1 LNFILELAHLIITF
15 FGFEI
20 YFRIAN
26 HFNIVDKPN
35 KRSSHTVQTIRGAG
49 LVFPIIIFAT
59 LVFNIFTKNAGI
71 YLIEEPIQFWI
82 ALFVLSAISF
92 YDDVKSL
99 SPKFRMLIQTIVVAS
114 VVFSSNFVIWQSLLA
129 LILIIGVINA
139 YNFMDGINGITAL
152 YSLVAVT
159 TALVMLEL
167 DYQLVIGSEIW
178 WALGA
183 ALAVFSIYNVRKYA
197 RCFSGDVGAVSV
209 AFILSYWIYGLVIA
223 NGNLIYVLFLG
234 VYGLDSVA
242 TIALRLYKKE
252 NILEAHRSHLYQLL
266 ANEKG
271 WSHVKVSFIYAL
283 TQAVLNGLVLYH
295 SFLATIF
302 FIVLVVSYI
311 VLRIRWAEKM
321 EV

>member
-1 LNFILELAHLIITF
+1 MSVLIYLAVSFILLEF
-15 FGFEI
+15 
-20 YFRIAN
+20 YFKIAAK
-26 HFNIVDKPN
+26 FNIIDKPN
-35 KRSSHTVQTIRGAG
+35 KRSSHTQLTIRGAG

-59 LVFNIFTKNAGI
+59 LVFNIFTKNAGV
-71 YLIEEPIQFWI
+71 YLINEPIQFWI
-82 ALFVLSAISF
+82 ALLVLSAISF

-99 SPKFRMLIQTIVVAS
+99 SPKFRMLIQMITVAS
-114 VVFSSNFVIWQSLLA
+114 VVFSSNTAIWQSLLA

-152 YSLVAVT
+152 YSLVAVI
-159 TALVMLEL
+159 TALIMLDL

-178 WALGA
+178 WALGS
-183 ALAVFSIYNVRKYA
+183 ALAVFSFYNVRKRA

-223 NGNLIYVLFLG
+223 NDNLIYILFLG

-242 TIALRLYKKE
+242 TIALRLYRKE

-271 WSHVKVSFIYAL
+271 WSHVKVSSIYAL
-283 TQAVLNGLVLYH
+283 TQAVLNGLILYN
-295 SFLATIF
+295 SFLSIMF
-302 FIVLVVSYI
+302 FLLLTVGYI
-311 VLRIRWAEKM
+311 LLRFKWAE
-321 EV
+321 

>member
-1 LNFILELAHLIITF
+1 LFEL
-15 FGFEI
+15 
-20 YFRIAN
+20 YFKIAN
-26 HFNIVDKPN
+26 YYNIIDKPN
-35 KRSSHTVQTIRGAG
+35 QRSSHTVQTIRGAG

-59 LVFNIFTKNAGI
+59 LVFNIFTKNAGV
-71 YLIEEPIQFWI
+71 YLIYEPIQFWI
-82 ALFVLSAISF
+82 ALLVLSAISF

-99 SPKFRMLIQTIVVAS
+99 SPKFRMLIQMIAVAS
-114 VVFSSNFVIWQSLLA
+114 VVFSSNTVIWQSLLA

-152 YSLVAVT
+152 YSLVAVF
-159 TALVMLEL
+159 TAMVMLEL

-178 WALGA
+178 WALGS
-183 ALAVFSIYNVRKYA
+183 ALVVFSFYNVRKRA

-223 NGNLIYVLFLG
+223 NDNLIYVLFLG

-242 TIALRLYKKE
+242 TIALRLYRKE

-271 WSHVKVSFIYAL
+271 WSHVKVSSIYAL
-283 TQAVLNGLVLYH
+283 TQAVLNGLILYY
-295 SFLATIF
+295 SFLALMF
-302 FIVLVVSYI
+302 FLLLTVGYI
-311 VLRIRWAEKM
+311 LLRFKWAEQ
-321 EV
+321 

>member
-1 LNFILELAHLIITF
+1 MLNSAILIFSTFLLFEL
-15 FGFEI
+15 
-20 YFRIAN
+20 YFKIAN
-26 HFNIVDKPN
+26 YYNIIDKPN
-35 KRSSHTVQTIRGAG
+35 QRSSHTVQTIRGAG

-59 LVFNIFTKNAGI
+59 LVFNIFTKNVGV
-71 YLIEEPIQFWI
+71 YLINEPIQFWI
-82 ALFVLSAISF
+82 ALLVLSAISF

-99 SPKFRMLIQTIVVAS
+99 SPKFRMLIQMIAVTS
-114 VVFSSNFVIWQSLLA
+114 VVFSSNTVIWQSLLA

-152 YSLVAVT
+152 YSLVAVI
-159 TALVMLEL
+159 TALIMEEL
-167 DYQLVIGSEIW
+167 GYQLVIGSEIW

-183 ALAVFSIYNVRKYA
+183 ALIVFSFYNVRNRA

-223 NGNLIYVLFLG
+223 YDNLIYVLFLG

-242 TIALRLYKKE
+242 TIALRLYRKE

-271 WSHVKVSFIYAL
+271 WSHVKVSSIYAL
-283 TQAVLNGLVLYH
+283 TQAVLNGLILYN
-295 SFLATIF
+295 SFLALVF
-302 FIVLVVSYI
+302 FLLLTVGYI
-311 VLRIRWAEKM
+311 LLRFKWAEQ
-321 EV
+321 

>member
-1 LNFILELAHLIITF
+1 MSVLIYLVFSYVLLEF
-15 FGFEI
+15 
-20 YFRIAN
+20 YFKIADK
-26 HFNIVDKPN
+26 FNIIDKPN
-35 KRSSHTVQTIRGAG
+35 KRSSHTQFTIRGAG

-59 LVFNIFTKNAGI
+59 LVFNIFTKDVGL
-71 YLIEEPIQFWI
+71 YLIKESIQIWI
-82 ALFVLSAISF
+82 ALLVLSVISF

-114 VVFSSNFVIWQSLLA
+114 VVFSSDILIWQSLMA
-129 LILIIGVINA
+129 VILIIGVINA

-152 YSLVAVT
+152 YSLVAVI
-159 TALVMLEL
+159 TALIMLEL

-183 ALAVFSIYNVRKYA
+183 ALVVFSFYNVRKRA

-223 NGNLIYVLFLG
+223 NDNLIYVLFLG

-242 TIALRLYKKE
+242 TIALRLYRKE

-271 WSHVKVSFIYAL
+271 WSHVKVSSIYAL
-283 TQAVLNGLVLYH
+283 TQAVLNGLILYN
-295 SFLATIF
+295 SFLALVF
-302 FIVLVVSYI
+302 FLLLTVGYI
-311 VLRIRWAEKM
+311 LLRFNWAEQ
-321 EV
+321 

>member
-1 LNFILELAHLIITF
+1 LNFILF
-15 FGFEI
+15 RK
-20 YFRIAN
+20 YFNIAN
-26 HFNIVDKPN
+26 KFNIIDKPN
-35 KRSSHTVQTIRGAG
+35 QRSSHTVLTIRGAG

-59 LVFNIFTKNAGI
+59 LVFNYFTKNAGV
-71 YLIEEPIQFWI
+71 YLIKEPIQFWI
-82 ALFVLSAISF
+82 ALLVLSAISF

-99 SPKFRMLIQTIVVAS
+99 SPKFRMLIQMITVAS
-114 VVFSSNFVIWQSLLA
+114 VVFSSDTVIWQSLLA

-152 YSLVAVT
+152 YSLVAVI
-159 TALVMLEL
+159 TALIMLEL

-178 WALGA
+178 WALGS
-183 ALAVFSIYNVRKYA
+183 ALAVFSFYNVRKRA

-223 NGNLIYVLFLG
+223 NDNLIYVLFLG

-242 TIALRLYKKE
+242 TIALRLYRKE

-271 WSHVKVSFIYAL
+271 WSHVKVSSIYAL
-283 TQAVLNGLVLYH
+283 TQAVLNGLILYN
-295 SFLATIF
+295 SFLALMF
-302 FIVLVVSYI
+302 FLLLTVGYI
-311 VLRIRWAEKM
+311 LLRFKWAEQ
-321 EV
+321 

>member
-1 LNFILELAHLIITF
+1 MISQVILVVLSILL
-15 FGFEI
+15 FEI
-20 YFRIAN
+20 YFKIAN
-26 HFNIVDKPN
+26 YYNIIDKPN
-35 KRSSHTVQTIRGAG
+35 QRSSHTVLTIRGAG
-49 LVFPIIIFAT
+49 LVFPFIIFAT
-59 LVFNIFTKNAGI
+59 LFFNIFTKNAGSN
-71 YLIEEPIQFWI
+71 LIKEPIQFWI
-82 ALFVLSAISF
+82 ALLVLSAISF

-99 SPKFRMLIQTIVVAS
+99 SPKFRMLIQIIAVAS
-114 VVFSSNFVIWQSLLA
+114 IVFSSDTVMWQSLLA

-152 YSLVAVT
+152 YSLVSVI
-159 TALVMLEL
+159 TALTMLEL

-178 WALGA
+178 WALGS
-183 ALAVFSIYNVRKYA
+183 ALAVFSFYNVRKRA

-223 NGNLIYVLFLG
+223 NNNLIYVLFLG

-242 TIALRLYKKE
+242 TIALRLYRKE

-283 TQAVLNGLVLYH
+283 TQAVLNGFILYNSLLALVF
-295 SFLATIF
+295 FLLLT
-302 FIVLVVSYI
+302 VGYI
-311 VLRIRWAEKM
+311 LLRFKWAEQ
-321 EV
+321 

>member
-1 LNFILELAHLIITF
+1 MYNIYIYLFSSILIIQF
-15 FGFEI
+15 
-20 YFRIAN
+20 YFKIAN
-26 HFNIVDKPN
+26 RFNIIDKPN
-35 KRSSHTVQTIRGAG
+35 QRSSHTILTIRGAG

-59 LVFNIFTKNAGI
+59 LVFNIFTENAGV
-71 YLIEEPIQFWI
+71 YLIKEPIQFWI
-82 ALFVLSAISF
+82 ALLVLSAISF

-99 SPKFRMLIQTIVVAS
+99 SPKFRMLIQIIAVAS
-114 VVFSSNFVIWQSLLA
+114 VVFSSNTINWQSLMA

-152 YSLVAVT
+152 YSLVAVI
-159 TALVMLEL
+159 TALIMLDL

-178 WALGA
+178 WALGS
-183 ALAVFSIYNVRKYA
+183 ALVVFSFYNVRKRA

-223 NGNLIYVLFLG
+223 NDNLIYILFLG

-242 TIALRLYKKE
+242 TIALRLYRKE

-271 WSHVKVSFIYAL
+271 WSHVRVSSIYAL
-283 TQAVLNGLVLYH
+283 TQAVLNGLILYN
-295 SFLATIF
+295 SFLAIIF
-302 FIVLVVSYI
+302 FIVIVLIYI
-311 VLRIRWAEKM
+311 VLRFRWAKK
-321 EV
+321 

>member
-1 LNFILELAHLIITF
+1 VFLIIQGILSF
-15 FGFEI
+15 FLIQIYFGFARRFKI
-20 YFRIAN
+20 I
-26 HFNIVDKPN
+26 DKPN
-35 KRSSHTVQTIRGAG
+35 QRSSHTVQTIRGAG

-59 LVFNIFTKNAGI
+59 LVFNIFTKNAGV
-71 YLIEEPIQFWI
+71 YLINEPIQFWI
-82 ALFVLSAISF
+82 ALLVLSAISF

-183 ALAVFSIYNVRKYA
+183 ALVVFSFYNVRKRA

-223 NGNLIYVLFLG
+223 NDNLIYILYLG

-242 TIALRLYKKE
+242 TIALRLYRKE

-283 TQAVLNGLVLYH
+283 TQAVLNGLILYN
-295 SFLATIF
+295 SFLALMF
-302 FIVLVVSYI
+302 FLLLTVGYI
-311 VLRIRWAEKM
+311 LLRFKWAEQ
-321 EV
+321 

>member
-1 LNFILELAHLIITF
+1 MHSIYIYLLGSILIIQL
-15 FGFEI
+15 
-20 YFRIAN
+20 YFKIAN
-26 HFNIVDKPN
+26 RFNIIDKPN
-35 KRSSHTVQTIRGAG
+35 QRSSHTVQTIRGAG
-49 LVFPIIIFAT
+49 LVFPIIIVAT
-59 LVFNIFTKNAGI
+59 LVFNLFTKNPGE
-71 YLIEEPIQFWI
+71 YRTKEPIQFWI
-82 ALFVLSAISF
+82 ALLVLSAISF
-92 YDDVKSL
+92 YDDVKPL
-99 SPKFRMLIQTIVVAS
+99 SPKFRMLIQTIAVS
-114 VVFSSNFVIWQSLLA
+114 SIVFSSNTVVWQSLLA

-183 ALAVFSIYNVRKYA
+183 ALVVFSYHNVRKRA

-223 NGNLIYVLFLG
+223 NDNLIYVLFLG

-242 TIALRLYKKE
+242 TIALRLYRKE
-252 NILEAHRSHLYQLL
+252 NILEAHRSHFYQLL

-271 WSHVKVSFIYAL
+271 WSHVKVSSIYAL
-283 TQAVLNGLVLYH
+283 TQAVLNGLTLYN
-295 SFLATIF
+295 SFLALVF
-302 FIVLVVSYI
+302 FFLLTVGYI
-311 VLRIRWAEKM
+311 LLRFKWAEQ
-321 EV
+321 

>member
-1 LNFILELAHLIITF
+1 VILLIELALSFFLIQT
-15 FGFEI
+15 
-20 YFRIAN
+20 YFVFAYK
-26 HFNIVDKPN
+26 FNIIDKPN
-35 KRSSHTVQTIRGAG
+35 QRSSHTVLTIRGAG

-59 LVFNIFTKNAGI
+59 LVFNIFTKNAGV
-71 YLIEEPIQFWI
+71 YLIKEPIQFWI
-82 ALFVLSAISF
+82 ALLVLSAISF

-99 SPKFRMLIQTIVVAS
+99 SPKFRILIQIITVAS
-114 VVFSSNFVIWQSLLA
+114 VVFSSNTVIWQSLLA

-152 YSLVAVT
+152 YSLVAVF

-167 DYQLVIGSEIW
+167 DYQLFIGSEIW
-178 WALGA
+178 WALGST
-183 ALAVFSIYNVRKYA
+183 LVVFSFYNVRKRA

-223 NGNLIYVLFLG
+223 NDNLIYVLFLG

-242 TIALRLYKKE
+242 TIALRLYRKE

-271 WSHVKVSFIYAL
+271 WSHVKVSSIYAL
-283 TQAVLNGLVLYH
+283 TQAVLNGLILYN
-295 SFLATIF
+295 SLLALVFFLLLT
-302 FIVLVVSYI
+302 VGYI
-311 VLRIRWAEKM
+311 LLRFKWAEQ
-321 EV
+321 

>member
-1 LNFILELAHLIITF
+1 MLELALLIIAVLC
-15 FGFEI
+15 FEI
-20 YFRIAN
+20 YFKIAN
-26 HFNIVDKPN
+26 HYNIIDKPN
-35 KRSSHTVQTIRGAG
+35 QRSSHTILTIRGAG

-59 LVFNIFTKNAGI
+59 LVFNIFTKNASD
-71 YLIEEPIQFWI
+71 YLIKEPIQFWI
-82 ALFVLSAISF
+82 ALLVLSAISF

-99 SPKFRMLIQTIVVAS
+99 SPKFRMFIQTIVVVS

-139 YNFMDGINGITAL
+139 YNFMDGINGVTAL

-159 TALVMLEL
+159 TGLVMLEL

-183 ALAVFSIYNVRKYA
+183 ALVVFSFYNVRKRA

-223 NGNLIYVLFLG
+223 NNNLIYILFLG

-242 TIALRLYKKE
+242 TIALRLYRKE

-271 WSHVKVSFIYAL
+271 LSHVKVSTIYAL

-295 SFLATIF
+295 SLLATIF

-321 EV
+321 KV

>member
-1 LNFILELAHLIITF
+1 M
-15 FGFEI
+15 FEVYVI
-20 YFRIAN
+20 IAN
-26 HFNIVDKPN
+26 HYNIIDKPN
-35 KRSSHTVQTIRGAG
+35 QRSSHTVLTIRGAG

-59 LVFNIFTKNAGI
+59 LLFNVFTKNAGV
-71 YLIEEPIQFWI
+71 YLIKEPIQFWI
-82 ALFVLSAISF
+82 ALLVLSAISF

-99 SPKFRMLIQTIVVAS
+99 SPKFRMLIQMITVAS
-114 VVFSSNFVIWQSLLA
+114 VVFSSDTVIWQSLLA

-152 YSLVAVT
+152 YSLVAVI
-159 TALVMLEL
+159 TALIMLEL

-178 WALGA
+178 WALGS
-183 ALAVFSIYNVRKYA
+183 ALTVFSFYNVRKRA

-223 NGNLIYVLFLG
+223 NDNLIYVLFLG

-242 TIALRLYKKE
+242 TIALRLYRRE

-271 WSHVKVSFIYAL
+271 LSHVSVSVIYAI
-283 TQAVLNGLVLYH
+283 TQAFLNGLILYD
-295 SFLATIF
+295 SNLALVFFLLLT
-302 FIVLVVSYI
+302 VSYI
-311 VLRIRWAEKM
+311 LLRFKWAEQ
-321 EV
+321 

>member
-1 LNFILELAHLIITF
+1 MSVSFLLISF
-15 FGFEI
+15 VMFEVYVI
-20 YFRIAN
+20 IAN
-26 HFNIVDKPN
+26 HYNIIDKPN
-35 KRSSHTVQTIRGAG
+35 QRSSHTVLTIRGAG

-59 LVFNIFTKNAGI
+59 LLFNVFTKNAGV
-71 YLIEEPIQFWI
+71 YLIKEPIQFWI
-82 ALFVLSAISF
+82 ALLVLSAISF

-99 SPKFRMLIQTIVVAS
+99 SPKFRMLIQMITVAS
-114 VVFSSNFVIWQSLLA
+114 VVFSSDTVIWQSLLA

-152 YSLVAVT
+152 YSLVAVI
-159 TALVMLEL
+159 TALIMLEL

-178 WALGA
+178 WALGS
-183 ALAVFSIYNVRKYA
+183 ALTVFSFYNVRKRA

-223 NGNLIYVLFLG
+223 NDNLIYVLFLG

-242 TIALRLYKKE
+242 TIALRLYRRE

-271 WSHVKVSFIYAL
+271 LSHVSVSVIYAI
-283 TQAVLNGLVLYH
+283 TQAFLNGLILYD
-295 SFLATIF
+295 SNLALVFFLLLT
-302 FIVLVVSYI
+302 VSYI
-311 VLRIRWAEKM
+311 LLRFKWAEQ
-321 EV
+321 

>member
-1 LNFILELAHLIITF
+1 MFEVYFI
-15 FGFEI
+15 
-20 YFRIAN
+20 IAN
-26 HFNIVDKPN
+26 HYNIIDKPN
-35 KRSSHTVQTIRGAG
+35 QRSSHTVLTIRGAG

-59 LVFNIFTKNAGI
+59 LLFNVFTKNAGV
-71 YLIEEPIQFWI
+71 YLIKEPIQFWI
-82 ALFVLSAISF
+82 ALLVLSAISF

-99 SPKFRMLIQTIVVAS
+99 SPKFRMLIQMITVAS
-114 VVFSSNFVIWQSLLA
+114 VVFSSDTVIWQSLLA

-152 YSLVAVT
+152 YSLVAVI
-159 TALVMLEL
+159 TALIMLEL

-183 ALAVFSIYNVRKYA
+183 ALVVFSFYNVRKRA

-223 NGNLIYVLFLG
+223 NDNLIYVLFLG

-242 TIALRLYKKE
+242 TIALRLYRKE

-271 WSHVKVSFIYAL
+271 WSHVKVSSIYAL
-283 TQAVLNGLVLYH
+283 TQAVLNGLILYN
-295 SFLATIF
+295 SFLALVF
-302 FIVLVVSYI
+302 FLLLTVGYI
-311 VLRIRWAEKM
+311 LLRFNWAEQ
-321 EV
+321 

>member
-1 LNFILELAHLIITF
+1 MLNSAILIFSTFLLFEL
-15 FGFEI
+15 
-20 YFRIAN
+20 YFKIAN
-26 HFNIVDKPN
+26 YYNIIDKPN
-35 KRSSHTVQTIRGAG
+35 QRSSHTVQTIRGAG

-59 LVFNIFTKNAGI
+59 LVFNIFTKNVGV
-71 YLIEEPIQFWI
+71 YLINEPIQFWI
-82 ALFVLSAISF
+82 ALLVLSAISF

-99 SPKFRMLIQTIVVAS
+99 SPKFRMLIQMIAVTS
-114 VVFSSNFVIWQSLLA
+114 VVFSSNTVIWQSLLA

-152 YSLVAVT
+152 YSLVAVI
-159 TALVMLEL
+159 TALIMLEL

-178 WALGA
+178 WALGS
-183 ALAVFSIYNVRKYA
+183 ALAVFSFYNVRKRA

-223 NGNLIYVLFLG
+223 NDNLIYVLFLG

-242 TIALRLYKKE
+242 TIALRLYRRE

-271 WSHVKVSFIYAL
+271 WSHVKVSSIYAL
-283 TQAVLNGLVLYH
+283 TQAVLNGLILYN
-295 SFLATIF
+295 SLLALVFFLLLT
-302 FIVLVVSYI
+302 VGYI
-311 VLRIRWAEKM
+311 LLRFKWAEQ
-321 EV
+321 

>member
-1 LNFILELAHLIITF
+1 MSVSFLLISFVMFEVYFI
-15 FGFEI
+15 
-20 YFRIAN
+20 IAN
-26 HFNIVDKPN
+26 HYNIIDKPN
-35 KRSSHTVQTIRGAG
+35 QRSSHTVLTIRGAG

-59 LVFNIFTKNAGI
+59 LLFNVFTKNAGV
-71 YLIEEPIQFWI
+71 YLIKEPIQFWI
-82 ALFVLSAISF
+82 ALLVLSAISF

-99 SPKFRMLIQTIVVAS
+99 SPKFRMLIQMITVAS
-114 VVFSSNFVIWQSLLA
+114 VVFSSDTVIWQSLLA

-152 YSLVAVT
+152 YSLVAVI
-159 TALVMLEL
+159 TALIMLEL

-183 ALAVFSIYNVRKYA
+183 ALVVFSFYNVRKRA

-223 NGNLIYVLFLG
+223 NDNLIYVLFLG

-242 TIALRLYKKE
+242 TIALRLYRKE

-271 WSHVKVSFIYAL
+271 WSHVKVSSIYAL
-283 TQAVLNGLVLYH
+283 TQAVLNGLILYN
-295 SFLATIF
+295 SFLALVF
-302 FIVLVVSYI
+302 FLLLTVGYI
-311 VLRIRWAEKM
+311 LLRFNWAEQ
-321 EV
+321 